1 MKSTKN
7 NIESEVILEFEKI
20 KPAITRLLQ
29 SENNNKDLI
38 LRLGKSS
45 SENSNE
51 VTINPTIL
59 VNSIENSNINKKDVL
74 IGTVVHESIHS
85 INEYKIDPDIDFKNF
100 NDEIEGLK
108 DIEDVLEVLSG
119 PFGQYVFEIIIHS
132 LEEKNFVNK
141 FDGLFSILKE
151 IYFEKESK
159 IKSLKEFNIFLT
171 LLFHK
176 ITNYIE
182 IDLSKYKSNIKKA
195 LDESLPIV
203 NNLNSEDIF
212 INDVIESTIEII
224 DICKRYNLLPDL
236 DKYSLGE
243 KREIVESMEDTIIN
257 DLNKTLIPSSVN
269 ITTGNALEKFIG
281 DKDGKKDNNKENLD
295 QDVLAF
301 QKSITAGSWVG
312 FSLFFLLIM
321 LISWGV

>member
-7 NIESEVILEFEKI
+7 NIEAEVILEFEKI

-29 SENNNKDLI
+29 SESNNKNLI

-85 INEYKIDPDIDFKNF
+85 INEYEIIPEIDFKNF

-141 FDGLFSILKE
+141 FNGLFSILKE

-159 IKSLKEFNIFLT
+159 ILSLKEFNIFLT
-171 LLFHK
+171 F
-176 ITNYIE
+176 
-182 IDLSKYKSNIKKA
+182 
-195 LDESLPIV
+195 V
-203 NNLNSEDIF
+203 
-212 INDVIESTIEII
+212 
-224 DICKRYNLLPDL
+224 
-236 DKYSLGE
+236 
-243 KREIVESMEDTIIN
+243 
-257 DLNKTLIPSSVN
+257 
-269 ITTGNALEKFIG
+269 
-281 DKDGKKDNNKENLD
+281 
-295 QDVLAF
+295 
-301 QKSITAGSWVG
+301 
-312 FSLFFLLIM
+312 
-321 LISWGV
+321 